1 MYNKALDFRFML
13 FEYYKELRINET
25 ELVIILFIEHLQQKE
40 TEFITPD
47 LINLQSNIDIKVID
61 EAMVRLVSKGLIEF
75 TTRNGKMV
83 TSLNPLRNKL
93 QELFVLDYEK
103 NKKNSTVEFSSQVE
117 EVYAFI
123 QNAFGRSLSAV
134 ELQTIND
141 WFNYGY
147 NITMIKEALDQTMK
161 RKRYNIRAI
170 DKALLKLSTAVDYA
184 LEGKSAQSDSYR
196 KNIKDTL
203 EEVNKKAQ
211 DDESE

>member
-1 MYNKALDFRFML
+1 ML

-25 ELVIILFIEHLQQKE
+25 ELVIILFIEHLQQKD

-75 TTRNGKMV
+75 TTRQGKMI
-83 TSLNPLRNKL
+83 TSLNPLRSKL

-103 NKKNSTVEFSSQVE
+103 NKENSTIEFSNQVE
-117 EVYAFI
+117 EVYNLI
-123 QNAFGRSLSAV
+123 QNAFGRQLSPV
-134 ELQTIND
+134 ELETING

-184 LEGKSAQSDSYR
+184 LEGKSAQSDLYR
-196 KNIKDTL
+196 KNIHDTL

-211 DDESE
+211 DDDN

>member
-1 MYNKALDFRFML
+1 MFNKALDFRFML

-40 TEFITPD
+40 SEFITPD
-47 LINLQSNIDIKVID
+47 LINLQSNIDIKTID

-75 TTRNGKMV
+75 TTRQGKMV

-103 NKKNSTVEFSSQVE
+103 NKENSTAEFSSQVE
-117 EVYAFI
+117 EIYLLI
-123 QNAFGRSLSAV
+123 QNAFGRSLSPV
-134 ELQTIND
+134 ELQTINE
-141 WFNYGY
+141 WFSYGY
-147 NITMIKEALDQTMK
+147 SVVMIKEALEQTMK

-184 LEGKSAQSDSYR
+184 LEGKSAQSDTYR

-203 EEVNKKAQ
+203 DEVNKKAQ
-211 DDESE
+211 DDDSE

>member
-1 MYNKALDFRFML
+1 MFNKVLDFRFML

-40 TEFITPD
+40 SEFITPD
-47 LINLQSNIDIKVID
+47 LINLQSNIDIKTID

-75 TTRNGKMV
+75 TTRQGKMV

-93 QELFVLDYEK
+93 QELFALDYEK
-103 NKKNSTVEFSSQVE
+103 NKENSTAEFSSQVE
-117 EVYAFI
+117 EIYMLI
-123 QNAFGRSLSAV
+123 QNAFGRSLSPV
-134 ELQTIND
+134 ELQTINE
-141 WFNYGY
+141 WFSYGY
-147 NITMIKEALDQTMK
+147 SVMMIKEALEQTMK

-184 LEGKSAQSDSYR
+184 LEGKSAQSDTYR

-203 EEVNKKAQ
+203 DEVNKKAQ
-211 DDESE
+211 DDDSE

>member
-25 ELVIILFIEHLQQKE
+25 ELVIILFIEHLQQKD

-75 TTRNGKMV
+75 TTRQGKMI
-83 TSLNPLRNKL
+83 TSLNPLRSKL

-103 NKKNSTVEFSSQVE
+103 NKENSTIEFSNQVE
-117 EVYAFI
+117 EVYNLI
-123 QNAFGRSLSAV
+123 QNAFGRQLSPV
-134 ELQTIND
+134 ELETING

-184 LEGKSAQSDSYR
+184 LEGKSAQSDLYR
-196 KNIKDTL
+196 KNIHDTL

-211 DDESE
+211 DDDN

>member
-1 MYNKALDFRFML
+1 ML

-40 TEFITPD
+40 SEFITPD
-47 LINLQSNIDIKVID
+47 LINLQSNIDIKTID

-75 TTRNGKMV
+75 TTRQGKMV

-93 QELFVLDYEK
+93 QELFALDYEK
-103 NKKNSTVEFSSQVE
+103 NKENSTAEFSSQVE
-117 EVYAFI
+117 EIYMLI
-123 QNAFGRSLSAV
+123 QNAFGRSLSPV
-134 ELQTIND
+134 ELQTINE
-141 WFNYGY
+141 WFSYGY
-147 NITMIKEALDQTMK
+147 SVMMIKEALEQTMK

-184 LEGKSAQSDSYR
+184 LEGKSAQSDTYR

-203 EEVNKKAQ
+203 DEVNKKAQ
-211 DDESE
+211 DDDSE

>member
-1 MYNKALDFRFML
+1 ML

-40 TEFITPD
+40 SEFITPD
-47 LINLQSNIDIKVID
+47 LINLQSNIDIKTID

-75 TTRNGKMV
+75 TTRQGKMV

-93 QELFVLDYEK
+93 QELFALDYEK
-103 NKKNSTVEFSSQVE
+103 NKENSTAEFSSQVE
-117 EVYAFI
+117 EIYLLI
-123 QNAFGRSLSAV
+123 QNAFGRSLSPV
-134 ELQTIND
+134 ELQTINE
-141 WFNYGY
+141 WFSYGY
-147 NITMIKEALDQTMK
+147 SVVMIKEALEQTMK

-184 LEGKSAQSDSYR
+184 LEGKSAQSDTYR

-203 EEVNKKAQ
+203 DEVNKKAQ
-211 DDESE
+211 DDDSE

>member
-1 MYNKALDFRFML
+1 MFNKALDFRFML

-40 TEFITPD
+40 SEFITPD
-47 LINLQSNIDIKVID
+47 LINLQSNIDIKTID

-75 TTRNGKMV
+75 TTRQGKMV

-93 QELFVLDYEK
+93 QELFALDYEK
-103 NKKNSTVEFSSQVE
+103 NKENSTAEFSSQVE
-117 EVYAFI
+117 EIYLLI
-123 QNAFGRSLSAV
+123 QNAFGRSLSPV
-134 ELQTIND
+134 ELQTINE
-141 WFNYGY
+141 WFSYGY
-147 NITMIKEALDQTMK
+147 SVVMIKEALEQTMK

-184 LEGKSAQSDSYR
+184 LEGKSAQSDTYR

-203 EEVNKKAQ
+203 DEVNKKAQ
-211 DDESE
+211 DDDSE